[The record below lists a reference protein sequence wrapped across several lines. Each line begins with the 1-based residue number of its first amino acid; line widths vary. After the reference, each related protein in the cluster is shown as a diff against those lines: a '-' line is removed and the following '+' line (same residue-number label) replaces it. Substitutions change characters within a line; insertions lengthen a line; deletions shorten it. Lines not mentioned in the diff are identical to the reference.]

1 MNTILSSS
9 PISLLSFTK
18 SFFSS
23 NIILLN
29 KSNELQTIIKSNPKV
44 IVDFFAKWCGPCR
57 KLTPQLESLSSSNK
71 SVTLVKVNVDNHSQL
86 VKQYKVKALPTVFF
100 FKNGKLKFSFVGIG
114 AENIQ
119 NLKNNLL

>member
-29 KSNELQTIIKSNPKV
+29 KSNELQSIIKSNPKV

-86 VKQYKVKALPTVFF
+86 VKQYKVKTLPTVFF
-100 FKNGKLKFSFVGIG
+100 FKNGAFKFSFVGIG